1 MFTKRFIYLGIIF
14 LSLILTGCG
23 GVDNPTPE
31 PTPTNTPEPVLSLTF
46 GVYTA
51 DKPSEVVLQFR
62 PILDALE
69 KHMSNN
75 LEKPVEIKVQVA
87 PTYEDGIADI
97 SQGNVDFSRFGPAS
111 YIEARK
117 ANPDLQLLAMES
129 EKGEKV
135 FYGIIAVHA
144 DSAIQSVNDLQG
156 KTFAFGD
163 ELSTIGRFLSQL
175 YLYQHGITASD
186 LAQYDYLER
195 HDAVGAAVGAKEYDA
210 GALKESTFK
219 KLVDNDVPIRE
230 LARFPNVTK
239 PWFAHE
245 SMTGEVF
252 EALHQ
257 ALLSMDEPAA
267 LEALGKDGFLESS
280 DADYAVIQEAI
291 ENNDLFFENE

>member
-1 MFTKRFIYLGIIF
+1 
-14 LSLILTGCG
+14 
-23 GVDNPTPE
+23 
-31 PTPTNTPEPVLSLTF
+31 
-46 GVYTA
+46 
-51 DKPSEVVLQFR
+51 
-62 PILDALE
+62 
-69 KHMSNN
+69 
-75 LEKPVEIKVQVA
+75 
-87 PTYEDGIADI
+87 
-97 SQGNVDFSRFGPAS
+97 
-111 YIEARK
+111 
-117 ANPDLQLLAMES
+117 
-129 EKGEKV
+129 
-135 FYGIIAVHA
+135 IIAVHA

-252 EALHQ
+252 EALRQ

-267 LEALGKDGFLESS
+267 LEALGKDGFLASS